1 MPWTKLV
8 TAVCHLLK
16 HNAKQ
21 LIIIYLVI
29 LINSYNSII
38 IIILTYRWENGRHR
52 GTCPDSLKIL
62 NYNNPINYYS
72 SYL

>member
-8 TAVCHLLK
+8 TVLCHLLK
-16 HNAKQ
+16 QNAKQ

-29 LINSYNSII
+29 PINSYNSII
-38 IIILTYRWENGRHR
+38 IIILTYRLENGRHR

-62 NYNNPINYYS
+62 NSHNNPTS
-72 SYL
+72 